1 MKKNGNGRGSAQ
13 KPSSVWCA
21 IYTRKSTDEG
31 LDQDFNSLDAQRE
44 AAEAFIRSQR
54 GEGWEVLPTRY
65 DDGGFSGGNIER
77 PGLRQLLGDIRA
89 GRVGC
94 VVVYKVDR
102 LSRALL
108 DFSRIMEIL
117 DAHRVAFVSV
127 TQQFNTATSMGR
139 LVLHILLSFAQ
150 FEREMIAERTRDK
163 MSAARRKGKWVG
175 GMPVL
180 GYDVDP
186 QGGRLLLN
194 ETEAE
199 QVKAI
204 FDLYLRERSLIA
216 AAAELRRRAWT
227 TKSWT
232 TKKGRE
238 RQGRSFDKTNLFAL
252 LTNVIYLGEVNYKG
266 TIYAGEHAAI
276 VDRDVWRQVQ
286 KVLRGNGLTGRRS
299 VRVKHEVLL
308 AGLLRCSPC
317 GTTMVHTYTVK
328 GQRRYRYYVCLKAQ
342 KQGWAECPTGALP
355 AREIER
361 FVMERLRAMGKAPDL
376 AAEGVEGTEAGRLA
390 SAFSVLY
397 PVWETLFSREQAR
410 IVRLLLERVEYDG
423 RSGTLALSIRPGGVQ
438 ALTEELGVTGEEAP
452 A

>member
-1 MKKNGNGRGSAQ
+1 M
-13 KPSSVWCA
+13 
-21 IYTRKSTDEG
+21 
-31 LDQDFNSLDAQRE
+31 
-44 AAEAFIRSQR
+44 
-54 GEGWEVLPTRY
+54 
-65 DDGGFSGGNIER
+65 
-77 PGLRQLLGDIRA
+77 
-89 GRVGC
+89 GC

-102 LSRALL
+102 LSRSLL

-117 DAHRVAFVSV
+117 DAQRVAFVSV

-186 QGGRLLLN
+186 GGGRLLLN
-194 ETEAE
+194 EAEAE
-199 QVKAI
+199 RVRAI

-216 AAAELRRRAWT
+216 TAAELRRRAWT

-238 RQGRSFDKTNLFAL
+238 RQGRPFDKTNLFSL

-266 TIYAGEHAAI
+266 TIYPGEHPAI
-276 VDRDVWRQVQ
+276 VDRTVWGQVQ
-286 KVLRGNGLTGRRS
+286 KRLRGNGQSGRRS
-299 VRVKHEVLL
+299 ARVKHRALL
-308 AGLLRCSPC
+308 AGLLRCAPC
-317 GTTMVHTYTVK
+317 GASMVHTYTVK

-342 KQGWAECPTGALP
+342 KQGWAECPTRAVP

-361 FVMERLRAMGKAPDL
+361 FIIERLRGMGKVPDL
-376 AAEGVEGTEAGRLA
+376 APEGAQGTDASRLA
-390 SAFSVLY
+390 SVFSVLD

-423 RSGTLALSIRPGGVQ
+423 RKGTLALSIRPGGVQ
-438 ALTEELGVTGEEAP
+438 ALIEEFGAAETEAR